1 MSEAI
6 RRLRAAIVDV
16 LTEDVRQALREG
28 RTIAQVMTAYPATK
42 RFVEEQR
49 AFLRL
54 SEGLADTRRN
64 DTGTTIAKMEA
75 GGKTSA
81 EIMKALKITRSTL
94 HYHRRKN
101 KKSIIISR
109 NSLTSTPTP
118 GTVRFTREQTDAKR
132 TRSTAQ
138 S

>member
-6 RRLRAAIVDV
+6 RRLRAAIADV

-28 RTIAQVMTAYPATK
+28 RTIAQVMDAFPAATK

-64 DTGTTIAKMEA
+64 NTGTTIAKMEA

-94 HYHRRKN
+94 HYHRR
-101 KKSIIISR
+101 R
-109 NSLTSTPTP
+109 NRKVS
-118 GTVRFTREQTDAKR
+118 
-132 TRSTAQ
+132 
-138 S
+138 

>member
-109 NSLTSTPTP
+109 NNLT
-118 GTVRFTREQTDAKR
+118 R
-132 TRSTAQ
+132 T
-138 S
+138 

>member
-16 LTEDVRQALREG
+16 LTEDVRQALRDG
-28 RTIAQVMTAYPATK
+28 NTIAQVMDAFPSATK

-81 EIMKALKITRSTL
+81 EIMRTLKITRSTL
-94 HYHRRKN
+94 HYHRR
-101 KKSIIISR
+101 R
-109 NSLTSTPTP
+109 NRKVS
-118 GTVRFTREQTDAKR
+118 
-132 TRSTAQ
+132 
-138 S
+138 